1 MIIMLILTALMA
13 GCGTKPTQ
21 EATPPATAQLGVI
34 DMDMAVKAHPKYKEL
49 IELGKKADAMT
60 AQLQAEEAAVAQQA
74 QQIQNMPVVPETS
87 QQELEELGKNFEQ
100 EINVKLAAKEREI
113 QDKLMQKADG
123 ISKQLTEELNAY
135 GDQLEKEYQPQLF
148 NIQLK
153 LKVVQLSKEEA
164 TVLEAEQEKLQTQRG
179 EAMKAKHEELSKRM
193 DERMVAERA
202 PLEQE
207 ALNYRKQ
214 LEDELAK
221 KMADKQTE
229 ILSRDNGQHIP
240 ALPMNPSNSPM
251 PEALAK
257 KQQEIEALQGFI
269 LDDITDKT
277 AKVAIQNGF
286 EMVLTHVIVNV
297 SAVDIT
303 TQVINECKK

>member
-1 MIIMLILTALMA
+1 MILILTALLA

-21 EATPPATAQLGVI
+21 ETTPPVVPKVGVI

-49 IELGKKADAMT
+49 LELGKKADGIA
-60 AQLQAEEAAVAQQA
+60 ASLQAEKFSMAQQA
-74 QQIQNMPVVPETS
+74 QQLQNLSMPFVSETS
-87 QQELEELGKNFEQ
+87 QQELLELSKTFEQ
-100 EINVKLAAKEREI
+100 EVNSQLVAKEREI
-113 QDKLMQKADG
+113 QEKLMGKADG
-123 ISKQLTEELNAY
+123 INKELTAEMNAY
-135 GDQLEKEYQPQLF
+135 SEQVEKEYQPQLF

-153 LKVVQLSKEEA
+153 LKIVQLSKEEA
-164 TVLEAEQEKLQTQRG
+164 ALLQAEQEKLQAQRD
-179 EAMKAKHEELSKRM
+179 ETIKQKHEELSKRM
-193 DERMVAERA
+193 EERMKAARA

-207 ALNYRKQ
+207 ALTYRKQ

-221 KMADKQTE
+221 KMADKQAE

-240 ALPMNPSNSPM
+240 TLPMQDGNQQM
-251 PEALAK
+251 PEELAK
-257 KQQEIEALQGFI
+257 KQQEIDALQGLI

-277 AKVAIQNGF
+277 AKIAVQNGF
-286 EMVLTHVIVNV
+286 ELVLTRVIVNI